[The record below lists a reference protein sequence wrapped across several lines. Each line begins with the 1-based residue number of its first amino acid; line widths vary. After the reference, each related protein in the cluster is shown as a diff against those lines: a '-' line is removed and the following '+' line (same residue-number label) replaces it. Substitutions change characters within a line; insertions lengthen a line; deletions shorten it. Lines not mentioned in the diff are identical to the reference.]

1 MKQLQTRLPPNR
13 SQSPRSQ
20 KGHGTT
26 SKFANFSFK
35 FSLAY
40 GSQKEFC
47 NSHLWE
53 CELKNLNKRTME

>member
-26 SKFANFSFK
+26 GRFPSFSFN

-40 GSQKEFC
+40 KPQEIIYEIHSMG
-47 NSHLWE
+47 
-53 CELKNLNKRTME
+53 CELQNLNKRTME